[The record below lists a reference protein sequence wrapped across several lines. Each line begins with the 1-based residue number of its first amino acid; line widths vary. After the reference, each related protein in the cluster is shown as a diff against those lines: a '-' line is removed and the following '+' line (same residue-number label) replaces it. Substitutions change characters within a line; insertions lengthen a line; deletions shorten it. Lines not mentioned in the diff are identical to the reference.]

1 MEISISIL
9 MTTTMMMMML
19 VLMHMKKGHHTKRA
33 LQAIP
38 VTRVSNRYADL
49 YV

>member
-1 MEISISIL
+1 MEISIL

-19 VLMHMKKGHHTKRA
+19 GLMHMKKDHHTMRA

-38 VTRVSNRYADL
+38 VTRVSNRYAD
-49 YV
+49 VQV